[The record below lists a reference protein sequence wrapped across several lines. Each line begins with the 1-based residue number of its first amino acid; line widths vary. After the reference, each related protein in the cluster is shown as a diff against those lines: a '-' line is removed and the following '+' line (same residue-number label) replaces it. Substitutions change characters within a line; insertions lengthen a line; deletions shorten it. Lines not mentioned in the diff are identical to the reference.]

1 MSISEIYQTTL
12 PPSPEFSA
20 EPAYPKTGGEFKA
33 ILNKELQLSQHA
45 ATRIRSRSIAWDAQ
59 LEKRISGGIEA
70 AEKKGS
76 REVLILA
83 DSLAVIANVKT
94 KTIVTAM
101 DRDQLKERVFTNIDS
116 AVLV

>member
-1 MSISEIYQTTL
+1 MSISEIYQATP
-12 PPSPEFSA
+12 PPSPASSA
-20 EPAYPKTGGEFKA
+20 EPAHHKAGGEFKA

-45 ATRIRSRSIAWDAQ
+45 ATRIRSRSIAWDAR

-70 AEKKGS
+70 AEKKGG
-76 REVLILA
+76 REVLILV
-83 DSLAVIANVKT
+83 DSVAVIANVKT

-116 AVLV
+116 AVFV